1 MNEYKDCEL
10 LGIPG
15 CGKSTYAN
23 KIIQKNNYVN
33 PLDRLL
39 YNDSRIK
46 QNLNKVKLC
55 LQFAIDRPLFTLKLI
70 RCFNHVKFRSL
81 AKWLKCL
88 MYVIY
93 TLEIVEESR
102 RQRNYVILDE
112 GICQVIWGIMYNAQ
126 DNMSQQIKALFE
138 KLMPFV
144 MPNVVVLDVENSVLE
159 TRLSSRSNHG
169 GAEIQHDI
177 LKNPAILD
185 DARKYVARIVT
196 MLIDC
201 GKDVTVHKEGE

>member
-1 MNEYKDCEL
+1 M
-10 LGIPG
+10 
-15 CGKSTYAN
+15 
-23 KIIQKNNYVN
+23 
-33 PLDRLL
+33 
-39 YNDSRIK
+39 
-46 QNLNKVKLC
+46 
-55 LQFAIDRPLFTLKLI
+55 KLI